1 VSMSGDGGF
10 RMLSSGFG
18 LYRSSRSA
26 CSAPSLPLGVSDYAR
41 GVTDLLVVEHGQDE
55 KAEQALSRLQTSSA
69 NVDIPTPRES
79 VALLS
84 QTNAIEKRITEGAGY
99 SECFKG
105 TNLRRTEITVGTW
118 VTQQMCGPVLQV
130 S

>member
-1 VSMSGDGGF
+1 MVKK
-10 RMLSSGFG
+10 
-18 LYRSSRSA
+18 
-26 CSAPSLPLGVSDYAR
+26 
-41 GVTDLLVVEHGQDE
+41 VTDLLVVEHGQDE

-69 NVDIPTPRES
+69 DVDIPTPRES

-84 QTNAIEKRITEGAGY
+84 KTNAIEKRITEGAGY

>member
-1 VSMSGDGGF
+1 VKTSGDVPQVTTN
-10 RMLSSGFG
+10 
-18 LYRSSRSA
+18 RS
-26 CSAPSLPLGVSDYAR
+26 
-41 GVTDLLVVEHGQDE
+41 VVEHGHE
-55 KAEQALSRLQTSSA
+55 AKAEHAIKRLQTP
-69 NVDIPTPRES
+69 NTGLDIPTPSQS

-84 QTNAIEKRITEGAGY
+84 QTNQIEKRLTQGAGY

-130 S
+130 GPARKRAKETSKQS